1 MDLQRFGPVRSELRA
16 PRLPRSQRR
25 AEEEGRGGEGSPHTH
40 VPRGSTAAHAG
51 LTHAPARPQTVPK
64 ELAPR
69 REKRGEP
76 YRRLASR
83 EKRDAPPHMRT
94 AFSLS
99 SVPVGK
105 GVQVLFPARP
115 LACAGQASAICLSR
129 TARICWIAPGARQ
142 RAVRVE

>member
-16 PRLPRSQRR
+16 PRLPGASAVRR
-25 AEEEGRGGEGSPHTH
+25 RRGGEGRGRHTH

-51 LTHAPARPQTVPK
+51 LTHAPTRPQTVPK

-129 TARICWIAPGARQ
+129 TARTCWIAPGARQ
-142 RAVRVE
+142 RAVRVV